1 MNPLLSEQTS
11 NNIWKNKSELM
22 KIGYPCINQSLGKKT
37 ISTFRISS
45 YSEEKSIKAVSYNLK
60 VLKEILSYNIQ
71 HDLLFFRISS
81 DIIPFASHP
90 ICKFDWETYFKKDLI
105 WIGQL
110 VKEKKIRIS
119 MHPDQFVVLNS
130 PNKEVVKNGI
140 REINYQIAF
149 LDAMRLDNSAKIQI
163 HVGGTY
169 NDKISSLDRFIKNYN
184 TLLSEETRSRVVI
197 ENDDHRFSL
206 KDCLVIHDK
215 TNVPILLDVF
225 HHECMN
231 DGHSIQ
237 NAISVADKTWKKD
250 KDGVMMMDYSNQE
263 PNYRRGKHAN
273 TLEEMKFKSFLL
285 STIDSDYD
293 LMLEIKDKEK
303 SAIRARHILDQ
314 LV

>member
-1 MNPLLSEQTS
+1 VNPLLSEQTS

-71 HDLLFFRISS
+71 HDLLFFRIIS

-215 TNVPILLDVF
+215 TNVPILLDLF

-231 DGHSIQ
+231 DGHPIQ

-263 PNYRRGKHAN
+263 PNFRRGKHVN
-273 TLEEMKFKSFLL
+273 TLDEMKFKSFLL
-285 STIDSDYD
+285 SQLILVTI
-293 LMLEIKDKEK
+293 
-303 SAIRARHILDQ
+303 
-314 LV
+314 

>member
-90 ICKFDWETYFKKDLI
+90 ICKFDWETYFKKDLLRL
-105 WIGQL
+105 GQL
-110 VKEKKIRIS
+110 VNEKKIRIS

-149 LDAMRLDNSAKIQI
+149 LDAMRLDNSTKIQI

-169 NDKISSLDRFIKNYN
+169 NDKISSLDRFVKNYN

-231 DGHSIQ
+231 DGQTIQ
-237 NAISVADKTWKKD
+237 NTISVADKTWKKE

-263 PNYRRGKHAN
+263 PNFRRGKHAN
-273 TLEEMKFKSFLL
+273 TLEEIKFKRFLL
-285 STIDSDYD
+285 TTIDSDYD

>member
-1 MNPLLSEQTS
+1 
-11 NNIWKNKSELM
+11 M

>member
-90 ICKFDWETYFKKDLI
+90 ICKFDWETYFKKDLLRL
-105 WIGQL
+105 GQL
-110 VKEKKIRIS
+110 VNEKEIRIS

-263 PNYRRGKHAN
+263 PNFRRGKHAN
-273 TLEEMKFKSFLL
+273 TLDEMKFKSFLL
-285 STIDSDYD
+285 SQLILVTI
-293 LMLEIKDKEK
+293 
-303 SAIRARHILDQ
+303 
-314 LV
+314 

>member
-11 NNIWKNKSELM
+11 NNIWMNKSELM

-90 ICKFDWETYFKKDLI
+90 ICKFDWETYFKKDLLRL
-105 WIGQL
+105 GQL
-110 VKEKKIRIS
+110 VNEKKIRIS

-140 REINYQIAF
+140 REINYQTAF

-184 TLLSEETRSRVVI
+184 TLLPEETRSRVVI

-263 PNYRRGKHAN
+263 PNFRRGKHAN

>member
-263 PNYRRGKHAN
+263 PNFRRGKHAN
-273 TLEEMKFKSFLL
+273 TLDEMKFKSFLL
-285 STIDSDYD
+285 SQLILVTMVTI
-293 LMLEIKDKEK
+293 
-303 SAIRARHILDQ
+303 
-314 LV
+314 

>member
-1 MNPLLSEQTS
+1 
-11 NNIWKNKSELM
+11 M

-225 HHECMN
+225 HHEYMN

-237 NAISVADKTWKKD
+237 NAISVADKTWIKD

-263 PNYRRGKHAN
+263 PNFRRGKHAN
-273 TLEEMKFKSFLL
+273 TLDEMKFKSFLL
-285 STIDSDYD
+285 SQLILVTI
-293 LMLEIKDKEK
+293 
-303 SAIRARHILDQ
+303 
-314 LV
+314 